1 MNLFMHIFACR
12 LVLFGLLLTS
22 FFCCGTGVAAV
33 DSKSDSRFEKVMLT
47 VNGRPF
53 TRSYVV
59 LRLGKSLRR
68 LTEIRQRRKA
78 TGAWTTDEEEIFVS
92 NVTELHR
99 RLYRELIFNE
109 ILRTAAQPFIKLGF
123 GVSEREVALRLKAR
137 VEKAGGPVRMAEEQG
152 LSMAELKDIVRD
164 ELLADA
170 YRRNLRHTAGRP
182 TPQEIRDFFR
192 KNSGMFRRPESIRA
206 RVIVIKRFFTD
217 PDGGPDSERL
227 SAEKRATE
235 LMGRLKAGAD
245 FAKMAERFSEEPLS
259 AAAGGLLGK
268 TSRKNLVIRGELAL
282 ELEKVLFK
290 CKAGPAQGPFKGR
303 QAFYIV
309 KIEARFA
316 EGVPPLPEVE
326 EIVLR
331 ECFRKR
337 VLRIEEELFR
347 SGYGNVLVLDSRG
360 HKVPIEHIWPK
371 EPASSRPRIRHFKEW
386 VPPNLTPE
394 S

>member
-1 MNLFMHIFACR
+1 MLRSR
-12 LVLFGLLLTS
+12 LGLLLGLLS
-22 FFCCGTGVAAV
+22 FWFCCGRGDVVAGT
-33 DSKSDSRFEKVMLT
+33 KSSDARFEKVMLT

-53 TRSYVV
+53 TRSYVI

-68 LTEIRQRRKA
+68 LTEIRRRRKE
-78 TGAWTTDEEEIFVS
+78 TGAWTLDQEEIFVN

-123 GVSEREVALRLKAR
+123 GVSDREVERRLKLR

-152 LSMAELKDIVRD
+152 LSMAELKDVVRD

-192 KNSGMFRRPESIRA
+192 ENSEMFRRPESIRA
-206 RVIVIKRFFTD
+206 RVIVIKRFLID

-235 LMGRLKAGAD
+235 LMAKIKGGAD
-245 FAKMAERFSEEPLS
+245 FAKTAERFSEDPIS
-259 AAAGGLLGK
+259 AASGGLLGK
-268 TSRKNLVIRGELAL
+268 ASRKNLVVRGDLDL
-282 ELEKVLFK
+282 ELEKMLFK
-290 CKAGPAQGPFKGR
+290 CQAGPAQGPFKGG
-303 QAFYIV
+303 QGFYIV
-309 KIEARFA
+309 KVEARFA

-326 EIVLR
+326 KVVLH

-337 VLRIEEELFR
+337 VRRIEEDLFR
-347 SGYGNVLVLDSRG
+347 RYFSKLLVLDSRG
-360 HKVPIEHIWPK
+360 CKVPIEHIWPK
-371 EPASSRPRIRHFKEW
+371 DPARARPRIRHFKEW
-386 VPPNLTPE
+386 VPPNLTPG